1 MIAFGQADLA
11 AMSGHAEVV
20 ELLLADIDLE
30 APSEEAATEIRQR

>member
-1 MIAFGQADLA
+1 LGQADLA

-20 ELLLADIDLE
+20 ELLLADI